1 MEERTSVR
9 AYDVRSNDNGRI
21 YRQDRQRLR
30 VDKTLC
36 GQATTTAHSE
46 KHDDSS
52 PVVGTPNAEAMPFPD
67 ATRTGTPVMQPRTTR
82 SGRAVKTPVKL
93 DI

>member
-1 MEERTSVR
+1 M
-9 AYDVRSNDNGRI
+9 
-21 YRQDRQRLR
+21 
-30 VDKTLC
+30 
-36 GQATTTAHSE
+36 TAHSE

-52 PVVGTPNAEAMPFPD
+52 PVVGTPNAEATPFPD

-82 SGRAVKTPVKL
+82 SGRVVKTPVKL